1 VKHSAY
7 SAPLRSTDPGRRLA
21 GGDSGV
27 GRDVAADR
35 DYRLLVLADVW
46 DDPDPQFH
54 STLIDSVLLMQ
65 ADILDLAAFESAAGA
80 VSIR

>member
-1 VKHSAY
+1 MKHSAY

-21 GGDSGV
+21 GGDSCV

-46 DDPDPQFH
+46 DDPDPQLH
-54 STLIDSVLLMQ
+54 RTLIDLVLPMQ
-65 ADILDLAAFESAAGA
+65 ADILDLAAFESAACA
-80 VSIR
+80 VSRC